1 MIGLKKRDIKKAL
14 KAGAKAGSG
23 TLHLSIQHSKT
34 LDFIRAFG
42 ILKFLKLV
50 QGADRGQTIKLIFW
64 QSADYLFPV
73 TF

>member
-1 MIGLKKRDIKKAL
+1 MKYEKVPAVGLCIYPYNIVK
-14 KAGAKAGSG
+14 
-23 TLHLSIQHSKT
+23 HLI
-34 LDFIRAFG
+34 LFRAFG

-73 TF
+73 TFLVT